1 MSFTGTLSFLGFRPR
16 DVETRET
23 AIAGSRVDFPGKHCG
38 SCAGLGHQESSLRCA
53 LEEAIFLDR
62 YRLAHSSNF
71 SSILNP
77 TVKEFDKD
85 LDLCDDPKKNTKDW
99 QRQEPWFR
107 KDDQALTIYEMT

>member
-62 YRLAHSSNF
+62 
-71 SSILNP
+71 
-77 TVKEFDKD
+77 
-85 LDLCDDPKKNTKDW
+85 
-99 QRQEPWFR
+99 
-107 KDDQALTIYEMT
+107 